1 MDCDKRR
8 IHYFRPIVVLGV
20 RLGIYRLSDCI
31 SQKMRNL
38 LVDWLGLV
46 NLCLIFRLVATWF
59 QSLEHFQPIVLY
71 KDVWVL

>member
-20 RLGIYRLSDCI
+20 CLGIYRLSDYLAKNA
-31 SQKMRNL
+31 QPFG
-38 LVDWLGLV
+38 GLV
-46 NLCLIFRLVATWF
+46 GSGKSVFDFRLVATWF
-59 QSLEHFQPIVLY
+59 QSLNTFNNNLY